1 MHLLKRLNTKVYI
14 LVVIIYGMLL
24 CTGCKANHIVKN
36 NRIYND
42 TPIYSE
48 VLSRIAD
55 LELSDYEK
63 EHLFYERVFFN
74 IDSNSLSFLSSKS
87 MNADSVRTQLN
98 KLYSFN
104 KIFNTIYK
112 KDKAKFY
119 PLTQSLDDFYS
130 NQLVLYDC
138 KKKSFEVNLKCS
150 LIKKV
155 LANQSLNK
163 IETFVGETNI
173 TLLSNYSIKTD
184 TKLFRHKNSTVEYS
198 ILKVVRPW
206 FEYGIL
212 SKIYNSPKNKTNQ
225 EKKFLINQVILM
237 HQNDNKT
244 LILGYVLQP
253 I

>member
-1 MHLLKRLNTKVYI
+1 MHFLKPPNTRVYI
-14 LVVIIYGMLL
+14 LLLLTYGVLL
-24 CTGCKANHIVKN
+24 CTSCKASHISKS
-36 NRIYND
+36 NRINNEAPTYA
-42 TPIYSE
+42 E

-63 EHLFYERVFFN
+63 RHLFYERVFFN

-87 MNADSVRTQLN
+87 TNADSARMQLN

-112 KDKAKFY
+112 KDKTKFY
-119 PLTQSLDDFYS
+119 PLTQGLDDFYS
-130 NQLVLYDC
+130 NELALYDC
-138 KKKSFEVNLKCS
+138 TKKSFEVNLKCG

-173 TLLSNYSIKTD
+173 TLLSNYSVKTD
-184 TKLFRHKNSTVEYS
+184 AKLFFHKNRRVEYAV
-198 ILKVVRPW
+198 LKVVRPW
-206 FEYGIL
+206 FEYGVL
-212 SKIYNSPKNKTNQ
+212 SMIYNQSKNKSNQ

-237 HQNDNKT
+237 HQKENKN